1 MSAASPPLAPIRMA
15 PIRMAMVGGGAG
27 SFIGPVH
34 RMAAELDRQI
44 VLVAGAFSSDPAR
57 SAETGRS
64 LGLAD
69 DRIHADWRAMLAA
82 EAGRADGAELVA
94 IVTPNHLHLPVARA
108 AIAAGLHVVSDKPAT
123 ATLAEALELR
133 DALAGTGRVYALTY
147 TYTGYPMIRRAR
159 AMIAD
164 GALGEVRRIIVDY
177 PQGWLAE
184 PIENQGSKQAAWRA
198 DPARA
203 GIGGCIGDIGVHA
216 FNLAEYVSGAKVA
229 EFVADLGSVVPG
241 RRLDDDCNMLL
252 RFDNGAR
259 GALLA
264 SQIATGE
271 RNDLTIR
278 IQGAKAGIAW
288 SHATATMLTITGL
301 DGETRIQ
308 HGGTEATA
316 RLPVGHP
323 EGFIEAF
330 ANIYRDTAAAIRG
343 ADGIVDA
350 LVPGIAAGVRSMRF
364 VQRAVESSA
373 ARAGWTRLED

>member
-1 MSAASPPLAPIRMA
+1 MSQASPPLA

-133 DALAGTGRVYALTY
+133 DALAGTDRVYALTY

-216 FNLAEYVSGAKVA
+216 FNLAEYVSGAKVT

-278 IQGAKAGIAW
+278 IQGSKAGIAW

-330 ANIYRDTAAAIRG
+330 ANIYRDTASAIRG
-343 ADGIVDA
+343 ADGIVDR

>member
-44 VLVAGAFSSDPAR
+44 VLVAGAFSSEPAR

-330 ANIYRDTAAAIRG
+330 ANIYRDTASAIRG

>member
-1 MSAASPPLAPIRMA
+1 MTAHASPAPV
-15 PIRMAMVGGGAG
+15 RMAMVGGGAG

-34 RMAAELDRQI
+34 RMAAELDRRI

-57 SAETGRS
+57 ALAAGRA

-82 EAGRADGAELVA
+82 EASRADGAEMVA
-94 IVTPNHLHLPVARA
+94 IVTPNHLHLPVALA
-108 AIAAGLHVVSDKPAT
+108 ALTAGMHVVSDKPAT
-123 ATLAEALELR
+123 TTLAEALELR
-133 DALAGTGRVYALTY
+133 DALAGTDRVYALTY

-177 PQGWLAE
+177 PQGWLAG
-184 PIENQGSKQAAWRA
+184 PIESEGNKQAAWRA
-198 DPARA
+198 DPAQA
-203 GIGGCIGDIGVHA
+203 GVGGCIGDIGVHA
-216 FNLAEYVSGAKVA
+216 FNLAEFVSGVKVT
-229 EFVADLGSVVPG
+229 EFVADLGTVVPG
-241 RRLDDDCNMLL
+241 RRLDDDCAMLL

-264 SQIATGE
+264 SQIATGA
-271 RNDLTIR
+271 RNELVIR
-278 IQGAKAGIAW
+278 IQGSRAGLTW
-288 SHATATMLTITGL
+288 SHATPTILTIDGA
-301 DGETRIQ
+301 DGETRIL
-308 HGGTEATA
+308 HGGDEPTA
-316 RLPVGHP
+316 RLPTGHP

-330 ANIYRDTAAAIRG
+330 ANIYRDVAGAIRG

-373 ARAGWTRLED
+373 ARTGWTKLED